1 MTRTMPVSLYQTGTA
16 KCVCLS
22 YTHAG
27 DKISVVNPGVVLAAH
42 SSLCLSGYWAKSDE
56 KRVGTTVDRCTECP
70 VSTSAP
76 SVLKRELWHNVHA
89 YYSDSQNILSTFR
102 HLSNIFIKHSHFIV
116 SAEVKVKWFVPAA
129 SCGSKKR
136 VCLWNPA
143 KPLLPSLP
151 TEWTVTHHASRG
163 Q

>member
-27 DKISVVNPGVVLAAH
+27 GPWRGP
-42 SSLCLSGYWAKSDE
+42 
-56 KRVGTTVDRCTECP
+56 RCTRLTLSWVLSREWWEESWHHSGQVHRCP

-89 YYSDSQNILSTFR
+89 YYSNSQNILSTFR

-116 SAEVKVKWFVPAA
+116 SAEVKVKCFVPAA

-151 TEWTVTHHASRG
+151 TEWTVPHHASRG